1 MSTSSSRDSGLDVER
16 WIAGARAGSSES
28 LGQLAERCRRYL
40 LLIANQEQSSD
51 LQGKQGAS
59 DLVQETLLTA
69 QQVFGRFEGNS
80 EGELRLWLRRI
91 LLHKLAHAD
100 RSYRQTA
107 GRDVRRE
114 RRFDDMPFA
123 DDRPAAVDAAL
134 TPGRNAIAREQ
145 AAAIE
150 RALQRLP
157 DRYREVVLLRSFER
171 QTFVEIGER
180 LNLSADAVRKT
191 WCQAIKRLRREWD
204 TQR

>member
-1 MSTSSSRDSGLDVER
+1 MPARSPQDSAFDVEQ

-40 LLIANQEQSSD
+40 LLIANQEQNSAW
-51 LQGKQGAS
+51 LGKRGAS

-107 GRDVRRE
+107 ARNVHRE
-114 RRFDDMPFA
+114 RPIDDISSV
-123 DDRPAAVDAAL
+123 DERPATVDAAL
-134 TPGRNAIAREQ
+134 TPCRNAIAREQ

-150 RALQRLP
+150 RALERLP
-157 DRYREVVLLRSFER
+157 DHYREIVLLRSFER

-204 TQR
+204 AER